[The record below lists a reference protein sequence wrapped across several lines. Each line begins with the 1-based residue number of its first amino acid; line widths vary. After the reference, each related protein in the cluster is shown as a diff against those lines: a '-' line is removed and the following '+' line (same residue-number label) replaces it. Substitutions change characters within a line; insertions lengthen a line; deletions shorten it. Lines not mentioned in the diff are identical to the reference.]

1 MSTLSDILGF
11 EKFHLKDMWKK
22 VKKDPERLLL
32 GAVDPFATR
41 MWNQTGI
48 GKDWEP
54 IVDQMG
60 GAYGGSALTL
70 GDTGE
75 GVYGRAREA
84 GVPTAAGAGMHDIAH
99 VISSMFAGGYGADKL
114 GATSFGSKMGLGEK
128 MPGGF
133 QIPGS
138 GGGMKGSSQQ
148 PYQPTPY
155 LRTSPPGVLPTG
167 QDQLSGLLRNRGPKR
182 DQTMEILAA
191 LLRSQNG

>member
-11 EKFHLKDMWKK
+11 ESFNLKDMWKK
-22 VKKDPERLLL
+22 ARKDPERLLL

-48 GKDWEP
+48 GEDWEP

-75 GVYGRAREA
+75 GVYGRARAA
-84 GVPTAAGAGMHDIAH
+84 GVPTEAGAGMQDIAH
-99 VISSMFAGGYGADKL
+99 LVTSLFAGGYGADKL
-114 GATSFGSKMGLGEK
+114 GATSFGSKLGGK

-133 QIPGS
+133 GGFGGGG
-138 GGGMKGSSQQ
+138 GGGMKGSQQQQ
-148 PYQPTPY
+148 PYPAPY
-155 LRTSPPGVLPTG
+155 MPSRPPGVLPTG

-191 LLRSQNG
+191 LLRAQNG